1 MAERALT
8 HQTGHP
14 GRRWLQRKS
23 ALRIG
28 AADDAYEREADRAAE
43 AVVHRR
49 RVANPGLS
57 LSRIPVTH
65 IQRDGG
71 EKPKS
76 EEQKYKE
83 AAQKLGEAFLQT
95 DVGKKLKEKAEQDP
109 LVKGAKEVGESF
121 IGTLPGKVI
130 TGAAA
135 VGTLAALA
143 ATHKELPAQIP
154 EIPLDKI
161 TPGLSVQIT
170 YEGPVDDPS
179 KAMITFSYTE
189 QVSKKK
195 EPAKTKSEL
204 QREENARLA
213 LEMAKFRAG
222 LRYKP
227 GTPEAKQQ
235 EEEEAALKRATFS
248 GVGRLPGLGGPPTT
262 FPAPA
267 PPSAL
272 PLQFPTPGYGFR
284 RKPFFLL
291 DEELKLK
298 PVEEVSE
305 AKEQEKK
312 KEEEGLP
319 VQRKAS
325 KDAGVSAVPAIVEDV
340 LASPGQPLDPGTGR
354 NMEGRFGCDFSAVR
368 VHSDA
373 LAAASARSADA
384 DAYTVGHHI
393 VFGAGMYAPRTLSGQ
408 RLLAH
413 ELTHVL
419 QQHAQFGDA
428 PSLQRK
434 VVLGGKA
441 MTASER
447 KRFIK
452 DRKWANRALAAATL
466 KDMEEAADP
475 FDFASANELQTEI
488 SKRVSTAG
496 HMKESQETTEK
507 IPGHKR
513 AAFGYPFSGESV
525 LYGPRV
531 NYAAREHWQPSPPD
545 SYALRTNK
553 AKNRELLAKPRGQR
567 CQVYG
572 DMCGG
577 YSWALTDKGKA
588 NPHKAIAYLFVPQPP
603 NRRTLIHCD
612 YLISLV
618 QFLSLAD
625 AIGPS
630 EFNKR
635 VKAYGVDKITL
646 RWNAFNDLQN
656 EFSVFT
662 GAGEIKVKGM
672 GSLQRVVPSS
682 EQDLVLGDHVIFFN
696 HIGYDLLNE
705 RIGNAWRLENAVL
718 IGKTGRNADIFLGHG
733 SGRKTGE
740 QMRAKLAEEYNDVAK
755 IALRLTARADS
766 KAPKTQSAAQAELTL
781 KFPKLQKVSDKWRL
795 RGTITTLIIESC
807 YVPVDQELRSIKGN
821 EVIGLRDPR
830 NIKKMYPVRRP
841 IESAK

>member
-1 MAERALT
+1 MNERSFAT
-8 HQTGHP
+8 KTDSCNRG
-14 GRRWLQRKS
+14 WLQRQAPS
-23 ALRIG
+23 RVG
-28 AADDAYEREADRAAE
+28 APDDAYEREADRAAA
-43 AVVHRR
+43 AVINGQRFVGS
-49 RVANPGLS
+49 GLS
-57 LSRIPVTH
+57 LSRIPIARV
-65 IQRDGG
+65 QRDNG
-71 EKPKS
+71 KPKK
-76 EEQKYKE
+76 EEEKYKE
-83 AAQKLGEAFLQT
+83 AAQKLGEAFLET
-95 DVGKKLKEKAEQDP
+95 DVGKKLKEKVEQGP
-109 LVKGAKEVGESF
+109 LVKGAKEAGESF

-135 VGTLAALA
+135 VGAVATLAAA
-143 ATHKELPAQIP
+143 HKELPVQIP

-161 TPGLSVQIT
+161 TPGLKAKIT
-170 YEGPVDDPS
+170 YEGPVDNPT

-189 QVSKKK
+189 QISGRKK
-195 EPAKTKSEL
+195 PAKTKTEL

-222 LRYKP
+222 LRYAP

-235 EEEEAALKRATFS
+235 QEEEEALKRAAFS

-267 PPSAL
+267 PPSRL

-284 RKPFFLL
+284 RKPFSLL

-298 PVEEVSE
+298 PIDEVAPAQE
-305 AKEQEKK
+305 EKK
-312 KEEEGLP
+312 KEEELP
-319 VQRKAS
+319 VRRKAS
-325 KDAGVSAVPAIVEDV
+325 KDAGVSEVPAMVEEV
-340 LASPGQPLDPGTGR
+340 LASPGQPLDPATRR
-354 NMEGRFGCDFSAVR
+354 NMEGRFGYDFSAVR
-368 VHSDA
+368 VHNDA
-373 LAAASARSADA
+373 RAAASACSADA
-384 DAYTVGHHI
+384 HAYTRGHHI
-393 VFGAGMYAPRTLSGQ
+393 VFAAGMYAPGTLSGQ
-408 RLLAH
+408 HLLAH

-419 QQHAQFGDA
+419 QQKALFGDA

-441 MTASER
+441 MTASAR
-447 KRFIK
+447 NRFIK
-452 DRKWANRALAAATL
+452 ARKWANRSVAAATL
-466 KDMEEAADP
+466 EDMEQAADP
-475 FDFASANELQTEI
+475 FDFASADELQAEI
-488 SKRVSTAG
+488 SKRVSTMG
-496 HMKESQETTEK
+496 HMKESQETSDK
-507 IPGHKR
+507 IPGDKR
-513 AAFGYPFSGESV
+513 AAFGYPFSGASV

-531 NYAAREHWQPSPPD
+531 NYAAREYWQPAPPD

-553 AKNRELLAKPRGQR
+553 AKNKELLAKPRGQR

-588 NPHKAIAYLFVPQPP
+588 DPHKAIAYLFVAQPP
-603 NRRTLIHCD
+603 HRRTLIHCD

-625 AIGPS
+625 AIGSS

-635 VKAYGVDKITL
+635 VEAYGLHKITL

-696 HIGYDLLNE
+696 HIAYDLLNE

-718 IGKTGRNADIFLGHG
+718 IGKTRKNADIFLGHG

-740 QMRAKLAEEYNDVAK
+740 DMRAKLAEEYNDVAK
-755 IALRLTARADS
+755 MALPLTARADS
-766 KAPKTQSAAQAELTL
+766 KEPKRRSAAQAELTL

-807 YVPVDQELRSIKGN
+807 YVPVDQELRRIKGD

-830 NIKKMYPVRRP
+830 NLKKMYPVRRP